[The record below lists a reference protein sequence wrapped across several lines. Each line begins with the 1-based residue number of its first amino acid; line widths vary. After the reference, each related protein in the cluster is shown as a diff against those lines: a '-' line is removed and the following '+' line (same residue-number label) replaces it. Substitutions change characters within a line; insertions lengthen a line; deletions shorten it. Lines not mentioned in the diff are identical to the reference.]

1 MANAK
6 ESVTRK
12 GNIQVQ
18 TDNIFPII
26 KKFLYSDNEIF
37 LRELVS
43 NATDAIQKTKLLGSI
58 GEFKGS
64 LKTAKVEIKIDK
76 EAKTL
81 TVSDNGIGMTAEE
94 MEKYLNQVA
103 FSGAREFLE
112 KYKGVEDK
120 QTIIGHFGL
129 GFYSAFMVA
138 AKVEVV
144 SKSFQ
149 TGEPAH
155 RWSCDG
161 SPSYSIEPA
170 SRKSRGTDVILHMSE
185 EGEEFLDESRVR
197 TILTKYGRFLPVP
210 VFFENNQIN
219 NTEPAWTK
227 KPLDLTQ
234 EDYSAFYKELYPG
247 SFEDPLFQI
256 HLNVDY
262 PFNLTGILYF
272 PKIKEH
278 FDVQRKKI
286 SLFSN
291 QVFITDSVE
300 GVVPE
305 FLTLLHGVLD
315 SPDIPL
321 NVSRSYLQS
330 DANVRKISSH
340 VTKKVADKLEEMF
353 QQNREDFEAK
363 WNDIRIFV
371 QYGAITDVKFAERAK
386 KFVLFENL
394 EGRFYTLEE
403 LKEHLK
409 DGHTDKNNQLVV
421 LYSADPEA
429 DHGYISR
436 ATERGYQ
443 VFKMNSPLEA
453 HYLGHLEQTHEGIKF
468 ARIDSDSPEKLID
481 KGIEVPCKLTDEQ
494 RATLVGIFESLKED
508 STLSIAVENLSD
520 SDMPVTVTES
530 EFIRRMNEMQQMNAM
545 GGQAFRMQSAVVN
558 ANHPIMVSI
567 LEKEDE
573 QQRKNI
579 ARQIL
584 DMALLT
590 KGMLKGE
597 ALTKFLQRSLELLK

>member
-1 MANAK
+1 MSSTK
-6 ESVTRK
+6 ESVSRQ
-12 GNIQVQ
+12 GSIQVQ

-43 NATDAIQKTKLLGSI
+43 NATDAIQKTKVLGSV

-64 LKTAKVEIKIDK
+64 MKTPKVEIKLDK

-155 RWSCDG
+155 RWTCDG

-170 SRKSRGTDVILHMSE
+170 TRKTRGTDVILHMSE
-185 EGEEFLDESRVR
+185 EGEEFLDQNRVKG
-197 TILTKYGRFLPVP
+197 ILTKYGSFLPVP
-210 VFFENNQIN
+210 VFFEKEQIN

-227 KPLDLTQ
+227 KPADLSQ
-234 EDYSAFYKELYPG
+234 EDYASFYKELYPG

-286 SLFSN
+286 SLYSN

-321 NVSRSYLQS
+321 NVSRSYLQADS
-330 DANVRKISSH
+330 NVRKISSH
-340 VTKKVADKLEEMF
+340 ITKKVADKLEEMF
-353 QQNREDFEAK
+353 QNNRSDFESK

-371 QYGAITDVKFAERAK
+371 QYGAITDQKFAERCK
-386 KFVLFENL
+386 KFSLFENL
-394 EGRFYTLEE
+394 NGSFHTMEE
-403 LKEHLK
+403 LQANLKEA
-409 DGHTDKNNQLVV
+409 HTDKNNQLVI

-429 DHGYISR
+429 DHAYISR

-443 VFKMNSPLEA
+443 VFKMSSPLES
-453 HYLGHLEQTHEGIKF
+453 HYLGHLEQTHESVKF

-481 KGIEVPCKLTDEQ
+481 KGIEVPCSLSEEQ
-494 RATLVGIFESLKED
+494 RTELQGIFESLKEE
-508 STLSIAVENLSD
+508 SSLSMAVENLSS
-520 SDMPVTVTES
+520 SDMPVTITES

-558 ANHPIMVSI
+558 ANHPIMLSI
-567 LEKEDE
+567 LQKETEEDKKAVAK
-573 QQRKNI
+573 QV
-579 ARQIL
+579 L
-584 DMALLT
+584 DMALLS

-597 ALTKFLQRSLELLK
+597 ALTRFLERSLELLK